1 MGREADSCTAG
12 FQEDI
17 DQGVLHPA
25 RMFCGYGSYLGTMAY
40 AMCTSQEIVVEQGS
54 VFKSKQGQAVRLP
67 KAAAFPE
74 DVTRVDIVTIGR
86 ARLLAPAGKSWD
98 AWFSDETASKDF
110 LTSRDQPPNQT
121 RDCM

>member
-1 MGREADSCTAG
+1 MAYRR
-12 FQEDI
+12 FPQYI

-86 ARLLAPAGKSWD
+86 ARLLAPAGESWD
-98 AWFSDETASKDF
+98 AWFAEEKGSQDSP
-110 LTSRDQPPNQT
+110 TSRDQPPNQT